1 MRDRSIRDG
10 PRSSRQECAAEED
23 ARMREEIEM
32 ELDAAGFTGAELWY
46 DEMVEDTLREMRTP
60 HPALTAEERNPGL
73 VGRG

>member
-10 PRSSRQECAAEED
+10 PRTSWQEFLAEED